1 MSSYEKCK
9 IFRTT
14 EWVIWDPNKKM
25 LHLFDDGHGALEFFN
40 EGMPVTKDGCYEGT
54 VGDA

>member
-1 MSSYEKCK
+1 VSSYEKCK

-40 EGMPVTKDGCYEGT
+40 EGMPVTGNCYEGT
-54 VGDA
+54 VEGGA